1 MSPASYGELR
11 LSDDKTWMPTAQ
23 APAGECVDILMDSTN
38 CGQIGFDCSF
48 GYTGYY
54 AATPACA
61 MGMCVNLCPAG
72 YTFVNLCMNFQM
84 DTYNCGSF
92 GNQCNV
98 RIRGCVKKG
107 CVFSVMNVMVASIQS

>member
-1 MSPASYGELR
+1 VSAASYGELR

-23 APAGECVDILMDSTN
+23 APTGECVDILMDFTN

-48 GYTGYY
+48 GYKGYY

-61 MGMCVNLCPAG
+61 MGMCVNLC
-72 YTFVNLCMNFQM
+72 MNFQT

-98 RIRGCVKKG
+98 RIRRCVKMG
-107 CVFSVMNVMVASIQS
+107 CVFSVMNVMVSIQS